1 MLEYQSISEQYQR
14 YYTYMWTQTRLFAN
28 TGHLSQRLHTLL
40 GSSKKKL
47 QDLDRDRSESLR
59 QMNDEVRISE
69 VCPSKPPHLIK
80 QLVSAF
86 FYFYLC

>member
-1 MLEYQSISEQYQR
+1 MLEYQSISELTR

-80 QLVSAF
+80 QLDNISIF
-86 FYFYLC
+86 

>member
-1 MLEYQSISEQYQR
+1 MLEYQSISDLPR
-14 YYTYMWTQTRLFAN
+14 YYILTCGHKHVFAN
-28 TGHLSQRLHTLL
+28 TGHLSQRLQTLL

-69 VCPSKPPHLIK
+69 VCPSEPPT
-80 QLVSAF
+80 
-86 FYFYLC
+86 